1 LSSRVLLGADKVIW
15 LVSGGG
21 GVDILAQ
28 VTKAHRQV
36 SILDSRYGSGTSFTV
51 SLWDLFIF
59 EFDYLE
65 K

>member
-28 VTKAHRQV
+28 VTKPTAK
-36 SILDSRYGSGTSFTV
+36 SLFWILDMAQV
-51 SLWDLFIF
+51 PLSL
-59 EFDYLE
+59 
-65 K
+65 